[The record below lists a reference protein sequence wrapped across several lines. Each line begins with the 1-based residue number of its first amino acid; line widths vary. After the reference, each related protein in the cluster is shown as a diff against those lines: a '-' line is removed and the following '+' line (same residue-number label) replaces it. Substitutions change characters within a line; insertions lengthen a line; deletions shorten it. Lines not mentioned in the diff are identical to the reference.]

1 MDGFKRAMHLLGII
15 EDYIEL
21 TPFEPDEQGYCY
33 KLKNDAPPEVIE
45 ADKEYRSFAKDLEP
59 IR

>member
-1 MDGFKRAMHLLGII
+1 MDLYERGDQLFDII
-15 EDYIEL
+15 EPYIIML
-21 TPFEPDEQGYCY
+21 TKADKDGYCY
-33 KLKNDAPPEVIE
+33 KLKDNVPQEVIE